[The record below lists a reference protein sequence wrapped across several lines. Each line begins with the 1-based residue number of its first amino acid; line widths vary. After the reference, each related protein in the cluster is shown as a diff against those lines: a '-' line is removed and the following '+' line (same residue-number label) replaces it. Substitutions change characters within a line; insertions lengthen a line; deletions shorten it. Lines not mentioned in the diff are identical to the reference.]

1 MTESIYHNNTSLL
14 DALPPGACH
23 QLGYYNGLDVGL
35 ADIFHT
41 REITNISFQISVED
55 PLFTKVERKF
65 GLVWFHHVFILVH
78 WLLRDLGPWLLRV
91 WL

>member
-23 QLGYYNGLDVGL
+23 QLGYYNGLDGGL

-41 REITNISFQISVED
+41 REITNISFQIPVED
-55 PLFTKVERKF
+55 PLITKVERKF
-65 GLVWFHHVFILVH
+65 GLVWFYHVFILLH
-78 WLLRDLGPWLLRV
+78 WLL
-91 WL
+91 